1 MRPPPPMTPPTVAD
15 AHVPRGRRVVNLFVR
30 LLPIVLA
37 AYALFDRGAAWIH
50 IPGIPLFAG
59 EAMVTLALLVI
70 AGATGTVLAG
80 SRAGSPARSSS
91 CSSCGACSAPCPY
104 VGTYHLDAIRD
115 AALWYYAVFAF
126 VVAGLVVAM
135 PHLPKLWAGSYCR
148 LLPWLLLW
156 SIPAIQLD
164 ARPGGPYVP
173 DSPVISWFSHKSGNV
188 AVHAAIALAFLWLVP
203 IEGMRRRTRMLLT
216 ASVSVLVAVSG
227 TQSRSGMI
235 AAGVAITVAWL
246 MSWNRRQM
254 IAAMVAPVVLV
265 LALAWAI
272 NLQVPAQPRPIS
284 VPQLAKNVA
293 SLTGGGSSELSDTAQ
308 WRDELWTSLLKE
320 TRQSNKLV
328 TGWGFGPNLAAQM
341 GFQGQ
346 QPESPLRS
354 PHNTHL
360 DVLARMGVIGL
371 GIWISLWVAWF
382 ATMIHG
388 RHRMQSKSQ
397 RFTRGLMSFAIVGV
411 VAILVNA
418 YFDPTLE
425 SPQVALW
432 LWSLFGL
439 GLGLVAGAVGAPGVR
454 STTPPSADV
463 HRARLRRRRRC
474 ASLAT
479 SRVVVARPLR
489 QAGVTSPPSGFSP
502 PVPGPGRQTFVAS
515 GSDRCLTGKRFFK

>member
-1 MRPPPPMTPPTVAD
+1 MRPPPVMPPPVMPPTVAE

-30 LLPIVLA
+30 LMPIVLA
-37 AYALFDRGAAWIH
+37 AYAMFDRGAAWIH

-80 SRAGSPARSSS
+80 AKSRIP
-91 CSSCGACSAPCPY
+91 SALLLVFVLWGLLRTLPY

-126 VVAGLVVAM
+126 VVAGVVVAM
-135 PHLPKLWAGSYCR
+135 PQLPKQWAGAYRR
-148 LLPWLLLW
+148 LMPWVLGW
-156 SIPAIQLD
+156 SFVALQLD
-164 ARPGGPYVP
+164 RRTGGPYVP

-188 AVHAAIALAFLWLVP
+188 SVHAAIALAFLWLVP

-216 ASVSVLVAVSG
+216 GLVSVLVAVSG

-235 AAGVAITVAWL
+235 AAGVAIMVAWL

-254 IAAMVAPVVLV
+254 IAAMIMPVVLV

-272 NLQVPAQPRPIS
+272 NFQVPAHPRPIS
-284 VPQLAKNVA
+284 VPQLVKNVA

-354 PHNTHL
+354 PHNTHI

-439 GLGLVAGAVGAPGVR
+439 GLGLVAR
-454 STTPPSADV
+454 E
-463 HRARLRRRRRC
+463 RLAREQLA
-474 ASLAT
+474 AS
-479 SRVVVARPLR
+479 S
-489 QAGVTSPPSGFSP
+489 
-502 PVPGPGRQTFVAS
+502 
-515 GSDRCLTGKRFFK
+515 LTR